1 MEALLRYLADSHPE
15 AYVDAMCTGPERL
28 KSVHGIDATPR
39 QWQLQY
45 EGRSSTVAK
54 ILVNLTGLVVEAVR
68 TGSWVRRHDVVMVP
82 GMGVLEATLQV
93 RPWAT
98 PYGLFLLC
106 ASGRLFRTKVA
117 LVSVGADAINQPVTR
132 WLSTS
137 AARLASFRSY
147 RDDWSRGAM
156 AARGLDTT
164 RDQVFPDLAFATPV
178 PPAEP
183 GDMGTIGVGVMAY
196 YGSNDDRERADEIFS
211 AYVEKMKVV
220 LRRLVDD
227 GRRIRLFVG
236 DSASDADVVEQF
248 LADIR
253 TYRPDLEPG
262 WVVAEP
268 VLSFEDVI
276 RAIRPVGSVIAIR
289 YHSVLCALLLAK
301 PTISISYAR
310 KHDVLMADM
319 GLSDFCQPAN
329 SLDVDRLLDQL
340 RELESRS
347 AEVSQMLQRQ
357 AATKAELLDDQ
368 FDQLSELLC
377 ESGDTLSPTAV
388 ARSTL
393 NLG

>member
-1 MEALLRYLADSHPE
+1 MESLLRYLADSHPE
-15 AYVDAMCTGPERL
+15 AFVDAMCTGPERL
-28 KSVHGIDATPR
+28 KSVHGIEATPR

-45 EGRSSTVAK
+45 EGQSSGVAK
-54 ILVNLTGLVVEAVR
+54 ILVNLAGLVVEAFR

-93 RPWAT
+93 R
-98 PYGLFLLC
+98 
-106 ASGRLFRTKVA
+106 RTKVA
-117 LVSVGADAINQPVTR
+117 LVSVGADTINQPITR

-147 RDDWSRGAM
+147 RDQLSRGAM

-164 RDQVFPDLAFATPV
+164 GDQVYPDLAFATPV
-178 PPAEP
+178 PAPEQ
-183 GDMGTIGVGVMAY
+183 GDTGTIGIGVMAY
-196 YGSNDDRERADEIFS
+196 YGSNDDRERADEIYLT
-211 AYVEKMKVV
+211 YVEKMKAV

-236 DSASDADVVEQF
+236 DSASDAGVVEEF

-253 TYRPDLEPG
+253 AYRPDLDSG
-262 WVVAEP
+262 WIVAVP

-276 RAIRPVGSVIAIR
+276 QAIRPVGSVIAIR

-301 PTISISYAR
+301 PTMSISYAK

-319 GLSDFCQPAN
+319 GLSEFCQPVN

-340 RELESRS
+340 RELEGRA
-347 AEVSQMLQRQ
+347 AEVSQMLQRRV
-357 AATKAELLDDQ
+357 ATKVGLLDDQ
-368 FDQLSELLC
+368 FDQLSALLF
-377 ESGDTLSPTAV
+377 ESGDAPRLQALASPTA
-388 ARSTL
+388 S
-393 NLG
+393 